1 MSSYIVSITLE
12 QKHIVSNIT
21 LVKTK
26 NTMA

>member
-1 MSSYIVSITLE
+1 MSSYIVSITFE
-12 QKHIVSNIT
+12 KKYIVSNIT